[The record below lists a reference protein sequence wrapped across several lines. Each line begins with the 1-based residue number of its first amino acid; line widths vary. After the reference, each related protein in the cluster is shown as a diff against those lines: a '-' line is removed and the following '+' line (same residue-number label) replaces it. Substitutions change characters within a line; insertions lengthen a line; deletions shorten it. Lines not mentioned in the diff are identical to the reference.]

1 MTMNIARPRSARIRP
16 LPPDN
21 RDPESKALIDSFG
34 SRSKMTL
41 EFVPYL
47 KKMVVNLSD
56 GKQFVVAPEL
66 MTMLGSGL
74 GDASR
79 EAIARPLTTIAIDN
93 LQERK
98 R

>member
-1 MTMNIARPRSARIRP
+1 MRLSEMETSSPPRSGVSLRAGDRRMADPNLGQHEDDVGVRP
-16 LPPDN
+16 TF
-21 RDPESKALIDSFG
+21 EKI
-34 SRSKMTL
+34 
-41 EFVPYL
+41 
-47 KKMVVNLSD
+47 VVSLSD
-56 GKQFVVAPEL
+56 GKQFVAAPEL

-79 EAIARPLTTIAIDN
+79 EAMAHPLTTIATDN

>member
-1 MTMNIARPRSARIRP
+1 MAGAWLIRI
-16 LPPDN
+16 L
-21 RDPESKALIDSFG
+21 G
-34 SRSKMTL
+34 GTKMTL

-47 KKMVVNLSD
+47 KKIVVNLSD